1 MYWFGYLRPVN
12 TARNPGKARISTL
25 AAYGSAPDKKK
36 LRWHDISCHKYLRLV
51 LS

>member
-25 AAYGSAPDKKK
+25 AAYGSAPDKKNYGGMTSAA
-36 LRWHDISCHKYLRLV
+36 IST
-51 LS
+51 